1 MADQILFDKLIYIDR
16 LKRAGVT
23 EDQARAH
30 AEAMD
35 EALRE
40 AVATKADIVA
50 LKSDITGLEHK
61 IELAVRDMTIRT
73 GLMAAAI
80 VTILASIKFFT

>member
-1 MADQILFDKLIYIDR
+1 MADQILFDKLIYVDR
-16 LKRAGVT
+16 LTRAGFT

-40 AVATKADIVA
+40 AVATRTDLRNTTIE
-50 LKSDITGLEHK
+50 LKSDIREVATKVSVLTWVVGLNVA
-61 IELAVRDMTIRT
+61 LNL
-73 GLMAAAI
+73 G
-80 VTILASIKFFT
+80 ILGKLLK